1 MNRSLRVAKVIVK
14 FATANANQITKKTMS
29 LLNKALANAS
39 DEALRKSYNAICE
52 ECRRRFCEKFGYTD
66 SSWLDGEIGGIL
78 DAGGELFAM
87 VGIFEKL
94 NTEEK

>member
-1 MNRSLRVAKVIVK
+1 MCI
-14 FATANANQITKKTMS
+14 
-29 LLNKALANAS
+29 LNKALANAS
-39 DEALRKSYNAICE
+39 DEALRKSYNSICE
-52 ECRRRFCEKFGYTD
+52 EYRRRFCEKFGYAN
-66 SSWLDGEIGGIL
+66 SSWLDGEIGGVL

>member
-1 MNRSLRVAKVIVK
+1 
-14 FATANANQITKKTMS
+14 MS
-29 LLNKALANAS
+29 ILNKALANAS

-52 ECRRRFCEKFGYTD
+52 EYRRRFCEKFGYSE
-66 SSWLDGEIGGIL
+66 SSCMDGEICGVL

-94 NTEEK
+94 NNESK

>member
-1 MNRSLRVAKVIVK
+1 MCI
-14 FATANANQITKKTMS
+14 
-29 LLNKALANAS
+29 LNKALANAS
-39 DEALRKSYNAICE
+39 NEALRKSYHAICE
-52 ECRRRFCEKFGYTD
+52 EYRRRFCEKFGYSE
-66 SSWLDGEIGGIL
+66 SSWLDGEIGGVL

>member
-1 MNRSLRVAKVIVK
+1 MYI
-14 FATANANQITKKTMS
+14 
-29 LLNKALANAS
+29 LNKSLANAS

-52 ECRRRFCEKFGYTD
+52 EYRRRFCEKFGYAN
-66 SSWLDGEIGGIL
+66 SSWMDGEIGGVL

>member
-1 MNRSLRVAKVIVK
+1 
-14 FATANANQITKKTMS
+14 MS
-29 LLNKALANAS
+29 ILNKALANAS
-39 DEALRKSYNAICE
+39 NEALRKSYNAICE
-52 ECRRRFCEKFGYTD
+52 EYRRRFCEKFGYAN
-66 SSWLDGEIGGIL
+66 SSWLDGEIGGVL

>member
-1 MNRSLRVAKVIVK
+1 MNRSLFVAKVLSN
-14 FATANANQITKKTMS
+14 FATANANQITTNMNI
-29 LLNKALANAS
+29 LNKALANAS

-52 ECRRRFCEKFGYTD
+52 EYRRRFCEKFGYTD
-66 SSWLDGEIGGIL
+66 SSWMDGEIGGVL

-94 NTEEK
+94 NTESK